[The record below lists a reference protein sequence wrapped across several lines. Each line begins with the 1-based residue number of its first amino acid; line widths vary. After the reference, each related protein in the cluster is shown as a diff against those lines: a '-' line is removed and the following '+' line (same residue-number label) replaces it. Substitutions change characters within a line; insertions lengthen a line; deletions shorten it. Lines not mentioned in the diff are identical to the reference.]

1 MKILLISGHG
11 AGDNGAVGNGYKE
24 ADLTREVVNIL
35 KNKLSQ
41 YAQIDVYNQS
51 RNAFTDVNNGNLQ
64 VNWKNYN
71 YVLEIHFN
79 SFNGSAKGTE
89 IYTTRI
95 EKAKTVE
102 ENIMN
107 KMSKF
112 FSVRGVKEKNFNVI
126 YSAKKS
132 GVSSALLEVCFID
145 NAEDMNTYQSN
156 KDAICQAICDGVAEG
171 FGLKEG
177 NYTSNVVGN
186 SNIVIEKEDFE
197 MAKTWKNGSTDE
209 TVYEDLACTKKIGT
223 IYPQEYADCYAI
235 MDGKYLVCYY
245 VTDNVGN
252 VINRKCG
259 FVKYAG
265 GVK

>member
-11 AGDNGAVGNGYKE
+11 AGDSGACGNGYKE

-35 KNKLSQ
+35 KEKLVK
-41 YAQIDVYNQS
+41 YADVDVYNQS
-51 RNAFTDVNNGNLQ
+51 RNAFNDVNSGNLQ

-79 SFNGSAKGTE
+79 SFNGTAKGSE

-102 ENIMN
+102 EKIMN
-107 KMSKF
+107 KLSQF
-112 FSVRGVKEKNFNVI
+112 FSVRGVKETNFNVI

-145 NAEDMNTYQSN
+145 NANDISTYQSN
-156 KDAICQAICDGVAEG
+156 KEAICQAICDGVAEG

-177 NYTSNVVGN
+177 SHESNNVGN
-186 SNIVIEKEDFE
+186 SDNSNNSSEEEFE
-197 MAKTWKNGSTDE
+197 VAKTYKNGSTKE
-209 TVYEDLACTKKIGT
+209 TVYADSSCTKVVGSLNTWETCECLGIVNGRYIVKYKIDGT
-223 IYPQEYADCYAI
+223 NNY
-235 MDGKYLVCYY
+235 KV
-245 VTDNVGN
+245 
-252 VINRKCG
+252 G
-259 FVKYAG
+259 FVKYSG

>member
-11 AGDNGAVGNGYKE
+11 ARDNGACANGYRE

-35 KNKLSQ
+35 KEKLKK
-41 YAQIDVYNQS
+41 YADIDVYNQA
-51 RNAFTDVNNGNLQ
+51 RDAFKDVNNGNIQ
-64 VNWKNYN
+64 VNFANYN

-102 ENIMN
+102 EKIMN
-107 KMSKF
+107 KLSKF
-112 FSVRGVKEKNFNVI
+112 FTVRGVKEKNFNVI
-126 YSAKKS
+126 YSAKKK

-145 NAEDMNTYQSN
+145 NTEDIQTYQNN

-177 NYTSNVVGN
+177 EHTTGEVGKTN
-186 SNIVIEKEDFE
+186 NNNWEEFN
-197 MAKTWKNGSTDE
+197 MPKTWKNGTKPE
-209 TVYEDLACTKKIGT
+209 IVYGDVNCTKKIGT
-223 IYPQEYADCYAI
+223 IYPQEYAECFGI
-235 MDGKYLVCYY
+235 MQGKYIVAYY
-245 VTDNVGN
+245 ITDSEGKVL
-252 VINRKCG
+252 NRKVG
-259 FVKYAG
+259 FVKYNG
-265 GVK
+265 GI